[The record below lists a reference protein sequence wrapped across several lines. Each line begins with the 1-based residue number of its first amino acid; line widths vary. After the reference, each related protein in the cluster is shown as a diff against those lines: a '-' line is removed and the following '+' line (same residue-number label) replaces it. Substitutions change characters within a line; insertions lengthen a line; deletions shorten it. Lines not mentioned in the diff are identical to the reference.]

1 MAIRNLSKKPYV
13 NDRNK
18 NISIG
23 LELPLRKSNGSRGW
37 FETSDTTLNAVKNN
51 VQSLLLTQKGERL
64 MQPNLG
70 LNLRKYLFEQMTP
83 DTIIQIEN
91 DIVDAF
97 QYWLPFV
104 DLQDLIVK
112 ESKSNING
120 IDISVTFN
128 IKKDPRTTESI
139 QVSIGE

>member
-1 MAIRNLSKKPYV
+1 MAIRDINKKPYII
-13 NDRNK
+13 DRDK
-18 NISIG
+18 KISVG
-23 LELPLRKSNGSRGW
+23 LDLPLRKSSSGDGW
-37 FETSDTTLNAVKNN
+37 FETTNTTLTAVKNN
-51 VQSLLLTQKGERL
+51 VKALLLTQKGERV

-70 LNLRKYLFEQMTP
+70 LNLRKYLFEQITP

-97 QYWLPFV
+97 SYWLPFV
-104 DLQDLIVK
+104 NLEGLNVI
-112 ESKSNING
+112 ESKSNSNT

-128 IKKDPRTTESI
+128 IKKDPRSMESV

>member
-1 MAIRNLSKKPYV
+1 MAIRNLSKKPYI

-23 LELPLRKSNGSRGW
+23 LELPLRKSNSSRGW
-37 FETSDTTLNAVKNN
+37 FETSDTTLTAVKNN
-51 VQSLLLTQKGERL
+51 VQALLLTQKGERL

-70 LNLRKYLFEQMTP
+70 LNLRKYLFEQMTA

-104 DLQDLIVK
+104 DLKDLKVI
-112 ESKSNING
+112 ESKSNNNG